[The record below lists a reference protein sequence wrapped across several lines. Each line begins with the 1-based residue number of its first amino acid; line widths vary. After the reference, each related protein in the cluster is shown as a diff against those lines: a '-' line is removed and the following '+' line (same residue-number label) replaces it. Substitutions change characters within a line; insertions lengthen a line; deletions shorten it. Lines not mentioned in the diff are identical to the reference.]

1 MNSLTASAPV
11 ARNRLVIIKNLP
23 LRETAMPLLHAL
35 LCLLL
40 LVSVAPVALAAEGA
54 VGEISFVIGD
64 SRLTAGPDAPRELGR
79 GAAVRVG
86 QRLETGENGHVHI
99 RFVDGAFVALR
110 PNTRLR
116 IEDYHY
122 IADRPGES
130 RVKFSLEDGT
140 VRSITGRA
148 GEAARERFRLNTPI
162 AAIGVKGTDFVAQA
176 AGRDTVR
183 VSVNSGAIVLAP
195 FGEGCLVDALGPCN
209 VAAARE
215 LTASMLGRYLELRAR
230 NPLPELLQNEP
241 GANGAGR
248 FGPTH
253 QEEPRSDRRNGAA
266 APATAAPASASA
278 DTPGSTRIAA
288 APVPPPTAISAPPPQ
303 SITAE
308 LAPVVAEV
316 SGAAALTASERI
328 LPPAV
333 RFEGT
338 PRIWWGRWQ
347 PYADPAQPGSGY
359 AEQLSPDRELAGGRG
374 IFGLL
379 RERGSGRDF
388 PTTGRADFNLA
399 RSEAYLVDGRQLTSM
414 TVSGGR
420 LGIDFDN
427 RAFDTTIAVSG
438 ASLPEIQMSARGGIQ
453 ADGRFLSRPSQSSMD
468 VSGTLAAGGAQ
479 AGYAFQRLLGAG
491 ASISGATLWVR

>member
-1 MNSLTASAPV
+1 
-11 ARNRLVIIKNLP
+11 
-23 LRETAMPLLHAL
+23 MPLLRAL

-40 LVSVAPVALAAEGA
+40 LAPVAPVAIAAEGA

-64 SRLTAGPDAPRELGR
+64 SRLTAGPDAPRELAR

-162 AAIGVKGTDFVAQA
+162 AAIGVKGTDFLAQA

-195 FGEGCLVDALGPCN
+195 FGEGCLVEALGPCN

-215 LTASMLGRYLELRAR
+215 LTAAMLGRYLEFRAR
-230 NPLPELLQNEP
+230 NPLPELLQTEP
-241 GANGAGR
+241 GTNGGGR
-248 FGPTH
+248 FGPTP
-253 QEEPRSDRRNGAA
+253 QEEPRSGRRNGDAAA
-266 APATAAPASASA
+266 APAAPAASSSA
-278 DTPGSTRIAA
+278 DTPGSTRVGT
-288 APVPPPTAISAPPPQ
+288 APSVPPPAAAIPAAPPPQ
-303 SITAE
+303 AITAE
-308 LAPVVAEV
+308 LAPVVAEI
-316 SGAAALTASERI
+316 SAAAAMTASERV
-328 LPPAV
+328 LPPPV

-388 PTTGRADFNLA
+388 PATGRADFSLA